1 MPPSLVWTRR
11 ILQLV
16 VGQSAY
22 GLGAALLIR
31 ADIGLDPWD
40 VLTQGLS
47 ERIGLSFGTLTI
59 LIGALVLLAW
69 IPLRQRPGFGTVLN
83 VMLVGPAI
91 DVGLAWFPAASGLWA
106 QGLEFALGLL
116 VLAVASG
123 LYIGARLGPG
133 PRDGLMTGLHSR
145 LGWPIWL
152 CRTLVEGTVLV
163 AGWLLGGSVGVGT
176 VAFAVL
182 IGPMVGRTIPWLRVP
197 ETPRAVSGSTS
208 GGPCPTGADAT
219 RA

>member
-83 VMLVGPAI
+83 VVLVGPAI